1 MENLNNWCESL
12 IISVILVLLIEL
24 LVENNKNK
32 KYIQV
37 ITGIFIMFVTLNP
50 FIELLNNNDFDT
62 DFFKFEKVSA
72 KPYEEN
78 ELFEN
83 VYIDYTLERIK
94 NVLDS
99 YNLKVLDLDFKLDE
113 SKENLEKIEVII
125 KKDMAKESE
134 DFVSEEKVKNLIKE
148 ELDITEDVLVIT
160 YE

>member
-62 DFFKFEKVSA
+62 DFLKIEKVSA

-99 YNLKVLDLDFKLDE
+99 YNLKVLNLDFKLDE

>member
-83 VYIDYTLERIK
+83 VYINYTLERIK

-99 YNLKVLDLDFKLDE
+99 YNLNVLDLDFKLDE

-125 KKDMAKESE
+125 KKDIAKESE

-148 ELDITEDVLVIT
+148 ELDITEDVLIIT

>member
-62 DFFKFEKVSA
+62 DFLKIEKVSA

>member
-1 MENLNNWCESL
+1 MENLNNWCESI
-12 IISVILVLLIEL
+12 IISMILVLLIEL

-62 DFFKFEKVSA
+62 DFLKIEKVSA

-99 YNLKVLDLDFKLDE
+99 YNLNVLDLDFKLDE

>member
-62 DFFKFEKVSA
+62 DFLKIEKVLA

-99 YNLKVLDLDFKLDE
+99 YNLNVLDLDFKLDE

>member
-62 DFFKFEKVSA
+62 DFLKIEKVSA

-99 YNLKVLDLDFKLDE
+99 YNLNVLDLDFKLDE

-125 KKDMAKESE
+125 KKDMANESE

>member
-62 DFFKFEKVSA
+62 DFLKIEKVSA
-72 KPYEEN
+72 KSYEEN

-99 YNLKVLDLDFKLDE
+99 YNLNVLDLDFKLDE

>member
-62 DFFKFEKVSA
+62 DFLKIEKVSA

-99 YNLKVLDLDFKLDE
+99 YNLKVLNLDFKLDE

-148 ELDITEDVLVIT
+148 ELNITEDVLVIT

>member
-62 DFFKFEKVSA
+62 DFLKIEKVSA

-99 YNLKVLDLDFKLDE
+99 YNLNVLDLDFKLDE

>member
-62 DFFKFEKVSA
+62 DFLKIEKVSA

-83 VYIDYTLERIK
+83 VYIDYTLERIQ

-99 YNLKVLDLDFKLDE
+99 YNLNVLDLDFKLDE

>member
-62 DFFKFEKVSA
+62 DFLKFEKVSA
-72 KPYEEN
+72 KPYEKN

-99 YNLKVLDLDFKLDE
+99 YNLKVLNLDFKLDE

>member
-62 DFFKFEKVSA
+62 DFLKIEKVSA

-99 YNLKVLDLDFKLDE
+99 YNLKVLNLDFKLDE

-125 KKDMAKESE
+125 KKDVEKESE

>member
-1 MENLNNWCESL
+1 MENLNNWCESI
-12 IISVILVLLIEL
+12 IISMILVLLIEL

-83 VYIDYTLERIK
+83 VYINYTLERIK

-99 YNLKVLDLDFKLDE
+99 YNLNVLDLDFKLDE

-125 KKDMAKESE
+125 KKDIAKESE

-148 ELDITEDVLVIT
+148 ELDITEDVLIIT